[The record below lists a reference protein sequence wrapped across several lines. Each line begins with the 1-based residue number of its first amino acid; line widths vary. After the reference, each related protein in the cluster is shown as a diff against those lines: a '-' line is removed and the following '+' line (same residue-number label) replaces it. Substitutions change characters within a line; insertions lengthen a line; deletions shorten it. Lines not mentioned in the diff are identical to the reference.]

1 MKGHHYMS
9 DTNKFIVLLNKLII
23 NKRTHSSHNNCKTQ
37 NTYKGPRHDGK
48 RPCGNRWSS
57 SSCCQWF
64 KFYKKWTPVICP
76 DNLTK
81 LSAPVSKIVA
91 FSTPC
96 FLFSS
101 LLVDVGKL
109 ATIILFL
116 RLERHLHVFTHLFWH
131 WRYFSPNLPQ
141 IQQRWFYCN
150 CNTYQMTE
158 NGWTD

>member
-64 KFYKKWTPVICP
+64 KFYK
-76 DNLTK
+76 NGRQ
-81 LSAPVSKIVA
+81 LSVQTTLPNSVLQSAKSLPSVHRV
-91 FSTPC
+91 
-96 FLFSS
+96 FSS
-101 LLVDVGKL
+101 ALFWLMSASWQQNSLL
-109 ATIILFL
+109 
-116 RLERHLHVFTHLFWH
+116 RQERHLHVFTHLFWH